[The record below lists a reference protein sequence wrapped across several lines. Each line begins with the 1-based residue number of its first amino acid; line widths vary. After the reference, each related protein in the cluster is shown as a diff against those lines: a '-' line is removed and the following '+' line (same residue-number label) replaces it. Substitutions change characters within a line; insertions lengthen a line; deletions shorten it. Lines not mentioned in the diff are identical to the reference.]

1 MGWKGWVAA
10 LGGVLT
16 LLGQYVSTLGNYY
29 LIEIGAIVAIVFGVW
44 ASMGK

>member
-16 LLGQYVSTLGNYY
+16 LLGQYVSAMSGYY
-29 LIEIGAIVAIVFGVW
+29 LVEIGAVVAIIFGAW
-44 ASMGK
+44 ASMSK